1 MPQRKNFVF
10 HIQSEIEFGPRKRAR
25 NSLWTF
31 SNLGRGRSQCFDFYG
46 RVTSILLPER
56 IIEKLMLIVQIRR
69 KTCPLFIYFNEYRQ
83 RKPKGNSATF
93 FDYAVCNRPR
103 FFPTQVACFCK
114 YRVKM
119 ATFNPHRAI
128 RNMVLNNLAPRL
140 INNRLENPLKGTR
153 TLKTWKSR

>member
-1 MPQRKNFVF
+1 MLPQRKNFVF
-10 HIQSEIEFGPRKRAR
+10 HILKSEIEFGPRKRAR
-25 NSLWTF
+25 NSLWTL

-103 FFPTQVACFCK
+103 FFPTQVACFVNIES
-114 YRVKM
+114 RWQHL
-119 ATFNPHRAI
+119 TPT
-128 RNMVLNNLAPRL
+128 VLYV
-140 INNRLENPLKGTR
+140 
-153 TLKTWKSR
+153 TWF